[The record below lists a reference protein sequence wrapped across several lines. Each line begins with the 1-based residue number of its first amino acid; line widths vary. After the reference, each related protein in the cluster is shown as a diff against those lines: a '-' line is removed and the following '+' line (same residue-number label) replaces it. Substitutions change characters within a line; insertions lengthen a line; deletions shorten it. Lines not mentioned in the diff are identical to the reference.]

1 MAVKHS
7 KSSHEIHKHHFLH
20 KVKTAIV
27 GHPHNPH
34 DNRLFHKLS
43 LIAFFAWVGLGADA
57 LSSSSYG
64 PEEAFLALHGHIYLG
79 IFVALASAITIFV
92 ISASYSQIIEEFP
105 SGGGGYVVASNLLS
119 PVFGMISG
127 SALIIDYVLTITISI
142 AAGAAAIFSFFPLA
156 FQPLKLWFAVGA
168 LVFLMIIN
176 LRGVKESI
184 VPLVPIF
191 VTFVVTHAFIIAYA
205 LLVHPI
211 SYSQLAAAT
220 VTETQG
226 TFLQLGFL
234 GALFL
239 ILHAYSMGAGTYT
252 GIEAVSNGMSIL
264 RRPRV
269 KTAKRTMRYMAVSL
283 AFTAVGLMLAYLFY
297 HVTPVAGK
305 TLNAVLFTKIAAQ
318 WGTYGYFLILISLLS
333 EAALL
338 AIAAQTGFFGG
349 PRVLA
354 NMAVDHWLPTRFA
367 ALSDRFIIRNGV
379 ILMGISAL
387 IMMLLT
393 RGSITFLVVL
403 YSINVFITFVLAQ
416 LGMVKYWLKAS
427 PLTKGRYK
435 KLFINGFGLVLSA
448 FILLAVT
455 ILKFNEGGWI
465 TLLITGALIGVVLLI
480 KKHYNS
486 TSRLIKNLDS
496 RILSSHESLSDIV
509 PKTKRTTFNPKSKTA
524 VILVRGF
531 NGIGIHTLKNITHTF
546 KHLFKNFVFVEIGA
560 IDAGNFKGTK
570 ELEHLKMQTKREVN
584 RYVNMMQA
592 QGYYAE
598 GYFAIGI
605 DVVNEVSKMTP
616 KILKRFPKSTFFGGQ
631 IVFPKESFF
640 NRLLHN
646 YTLFA
651 VQRRLYNQGI
661 TVVVLPFKI

>member
-1 MAVKHS
+1 
-7 KSSHEIHKHHFLH
+7 LH
-20 KVKTAIV
+20 KVKTLIF

-34 DNRLFHKLS
+34 DNRLFHNLS

-105 SGGGGYVVASNLLS
+105 SGGGGYAVASNLLS

-156 FQPLKLWFAVGA
+156 FQPLKLWFAVGS

-205 LLVHPI
+205 LLVHPM
-211 SYSQLAAAT
+211 SYSQLAVAT

-379 ILMGISAL
+379 IIMGISAL

-416 LGMVKYWLKAS
+416 LGMVRYWLKAS

-509 PKTKRTTFNPKSKTA
+509 PKIKRTNFNPKSKTA

-546 KHLFKNFVFVEIGA
+546 KHVFKNFVFVEVGA

-584 RYVNMMQA
+584 RYVDMMQA
-592 QGYYAE
+592 QGYYSE

-605 DVVNEVSKMTP
+605 DVVDEVSKITP
-616 KILKRFPKSTFFGGQ
+616 KLLKRFPKSTFFGGQ

-661 TVVVLPFKI
+661 TVVVLPVKI

>member
-1 MAVKHS
+1 M
-7 KSSHEIHKHHFLH
+7 
-20 KVKTAIV
+20 
-27 GHPHNPH
+27 
-34 DNRLFHKLS
+34 
-43 LIAFFAWVGLGADA
+43 
-57 LSSSSYG
+57 
-64 PEEAFLALHGHIYLG
+64 
-79 IFVALASAITIFV
+79 
-92 ISASYSQIIEEFP
+92 
-105 SGGGGYVVASNLLS
+105 
-119 PVFGMISG
+119 
-127 SALIIDYVLTITISI
+127 
-142 AAGAAAIFSFFPLA
+142 
-156 FQPLKLWFAVGA
+156 
-168 LVFLMIIN
+168 
-176 LRGVKESI
+176 
-184 VPLVPIF
+184 
-191 VTFVVTHAFIIAYA
+191 
-205 LLVHPI
+205 
-211 SYSQLAAAT
+211 
-220 VTETQG
+220 
-226 TFLQLGFL
+226 
-234 GALFL
+234 
-239 ILHAYSMGAGTYT
+239 
-252 GIEAVSNGMSIL
+252 
-264 RRPRV
+264 
-269 KTAKRTMRYMAVSL
+269 
-283 AFTAVGLMLAYLFY
+283 
-297 HVTPVAGK
+297 
-305 TLNAVLFTKIAAQ
+305 
-318 WGTYGYFLILISLLS
+318 
-333 EAALL
+333 
-338 AIAAQTGFFGG
+338 
-349 PRVLA
+349 
-354 NMAVDHWLPTRFA
+354 
-367 ALSDRFIIRNGV
+367 
-379 ILMGISAL
+379 
-387 IMMLLT
+387 
-393 RGSITFLVVL
+393 
-403 YSINVFITFVLAQ
+403 
-416 LGMVKYWLKAS
+416 
-427 PLTKGRYK
+427 
-435 KLFINGFGLVLSA
+435 
-448 FILLAVT
+448 AVT

-661 TVVVLPFKI
+661 TVVVLPVKI